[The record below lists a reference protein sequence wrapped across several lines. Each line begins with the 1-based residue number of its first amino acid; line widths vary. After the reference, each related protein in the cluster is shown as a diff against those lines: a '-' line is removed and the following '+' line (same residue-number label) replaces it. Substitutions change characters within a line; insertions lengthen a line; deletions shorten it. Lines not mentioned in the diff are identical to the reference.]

1 VQATL
6 GVRRLARGLAR
17 GLALAREGG
26 SAGSARD
33 GYRVAWKATARLI
46 LAYVRVLVTGMSG
59 VGKSTLVRELR
70 RRGFRAYGAD
80 DDGFSEPR
88 ADGRWG
94 WWVERVA
101 DVLKQGEAAPDL
113 VFFAG
118 CSEEQVTLPFD
129 YRVLL
134 TAPAEILV
142 QRLMAR
148 TTNGYGRPAQQRAQV
163 LADLAE
169 VEPLLR
175 RSADLILVTTEP
187 TPLIADAV
195 LSHVLAATA

>member
-1 VQATL
+1 
-6 GVRRLARGLAR
+6 
-17 GLALAREGG
+17 
-26 SAGSARD
+26 
-33 GYRVAWKATARLI
+33 
-46 LAYVRVLVTGMSG
+46 VRVLLTGMSG

-70 RRGFRAYGAD
+70 RRGFTAHDAD

-94 WWVERVA
+94 WRVERVA
-101 DVLKQGEAAPDL
+101 DVLEQGEAARDL

-118 CSEEQVTLPFD
+118 CSEEQGTLPFD

-134 TAPAEILV
+134 TAPARVLM

-148 TTNGYGRPAQQRAQV
+148 TTNGYGRSAEQRAQV
-163 LADLAE
+163 LADLAD

-175 RSADLILVTTEP
+175 RSADLILVTTDP
-187 TPLIADAV
+187 THLVADALLGDV
-195 LSHVLAATA
+195 LGRSAVTARVRPRR

>member
-1 VQATL
+1 MESDAT
-6 GVRRLARGLAR
+6 
-17 GLALAREGG
+17 
-26 SAGSARD
+26 
-33 GYRVAWKATARLI
+33 LI
-46 LAYVRVLVTGMSG
+46 LASVRVLVTGMSG
-59 VGKSTLVRELR
+59 VGKSTLVGELR
-70 RRGFRAYGAD
+70 GRGFRAYDAD

-88 ADGRWG
+88 GDGRWG
-94 WWVERVA
+94 WRVERVT
-101 DVLKQGEAAPDL
+101 DVLEQGAAVSEL

-148 TTNGYGRPAQQRAQV
+148 STNGYGRSAEQRAQV
-163 LADLAE
+163 LADLAG

-187 TPLIADAV
+187 TPLIADAL
-195 LSHVLAATA
+195 LSRVR

>member
-1 VQATL
+1 
-6 GVRRLARGLAR
+6 
-17 GLALAREGG
+17 
-26 SAGSARD
+26 
-33 GYRVAWKATARLI
+33 
-46 LAYVRVLVTGMSG
+46 MSG

-70 RRGFRAYGAD
+70 RRAFRAYDAD
-80 DDGFSEPR
+80 DDGFCEPR
-88 ADGRWG
+88 GDGRWG
-94 WWVERVA
+94 WRVERVA
-101 DVLKQGEAAPDL
+101 DVLEQGEAAPDL

-118 CSEEQVTLPFD
+118 CSEEQATLPFD

-134 TAPAEILV
+134 TAPAEILM

-148 TTNGYGRPAQQRAQV
+148 TTNAYGRSEQQRAQV

-187 TPLIADAV
+187 APLVADAL
-195 LSHVLAATA
+195 LSHVLARPA

>member
-1 VQATL
+1 MQARATL
-6 GVRRLARGLAR
+6 
-17 GLALAREGG
+17 
-26 SAGSARD
+26 
-33 GYRVAWKATARLI
+33 I
-46 LAYVRVLVTGMSG
+46 LVCVRVLVTGMSG

-70 RRGFRAYGAD
+70 RRTFRAYDAD

-88 ADGRWG
+88 GDGRWG
-94 WWVERVA
+94 WRVERVA
-101 DVLKQGEAAPDL
+101 DVLKQGEAGPDL

-118 CSEEQVTLPFD
+118 CSEEQVALPFD

-148 TTNGYGRPAQQRAQV
+148 TTNAYGRSEEQRARV
-163 LADLAE
+163 LADLAD

-175 RSADLILVTTEP
+175 RSADLIIVTTEP
-187 TPLIADAV
+187 TPLVADAL
-195 LSHVLAATA
+195 LSHVLATPA

>member
-1 VQATL
+1 
-6 GVRRLARGLAR
+6 
-17 GLALAREGG
+17 
-26 SAGSARD
+26 
-33 GYRVAWKATARLI
+33 
-46 LAYVRVLVTGMSG
+46 MSG

-70 RRGFRAYGAD
+70 RRAFRAYDAD
-80 DDGFSEPR
+80 DDGFCEPR
-88 ADGRWG
+88 GDGRWG
-94 WWVERVA
+94 WRIERVA
-101 DVLKQGEAAPDL
+101 DVLEQGEAASDL

-118 CSEEQVTLPFD
+118 CSEEQAKLPFD

-148 TTNGYGRPAQQRAQV
+148 TTNAYGRSEQQRAQV

-187 TPLIADAV
+187 APLVADAL
-195 LSHVLAATA
+195 LSHVLARPA

>member
-1 VQATL
+1 M
-6 GVRRLARGLAR
+6 
-17 GLALAREGG
+17 
-26 SAGSARD
+26 
-33 GYRVAWKATARLI
+33 
-46 LAYVRVLVTGMSG
+46 RVLLTGMSG

-70 RRGFRAYGAD
+70 RRGFTAYDAD

-94 WWVERVA
+94 WRVERVA

-134 TAPAEILV
+134 MAPAEILV
-142 QRLMAR
+142 QRLTAR
-148 TTNGYGRPAQQRAQV
+148 TTNGYGRSAEQRAQI
-163 LADLAE
+163 LADLAD

-187 TPLIADAV
+187 TPRIADAL
-195 LSHVLAATA
+195 LSHVFATTA

>member
-1 VQATL
+1 M
-6 GVRRLARGLAR
+6 
-17 GLALAREGG
+17 
-26 SAGSARD
+26 
-33 GYRVAWKATARLI
+33 
-46 LAYVRVLVTGMSG
+46 RVLVTGMSG

-70 RRGFRAYGAD
+70 RRRFRAYDAD

-88 ADGRWG
+88 GDGRWG
-94 WWVERVA
+94 WRVERVA
-101 DVLKQGEAAPDL
+101 DVLKEGEAAPDF

-118 CSEEQVTLPFD
+118 CSEEQVALPFD

-148 TTNGYGRPAQQRAQV
+148 TTKGYGRSAEQRAQV

-175 RSADLILVTTEP
+175 RSADLILSDRANAAHRGRSAQPCARDTCPKVLITDERAPPLWTRRSRQRTPDWHGRRKRTPGVQRPP
-187 TPLIADAV
+187 T
-195 LSHVLAATA
+195 